1 MGTQT
6 PGVIRFWSTIVQRK
20 RRVCFDSK
28 NIMAQKRC
36 VFMIYLCT
44 FSNII
49 LFTSLDKDESPYSRR
64 LTEGFMYRET
74 TFINSVRCAS

>member
-20 RRVCFDSK
+20 SRVCFDSK

-64 LTEGFMYRET
+64 LREGFKYRET
-74 TFINSVRCAS
+74 TLINSVRCAS

>member
-28 NIMAQKRC
+28 KYYGSETMRAHDIFVHIFKYYL
-36 VFMIYLCT
+36 IY
-44 FSNII
+44 
-49 LFTSLDKDESPYSRR
+49 FTR
-64 LTEGFMYRET
+64 
-74 TFINSVRCAS
+74 

>member
-20 RRVCFDSK
+20 SRVCFDSK

-49 LFTSLDKDESPYSRR
+49 LFTSLAGPRSAIGRTPDS
-64 LTEGFMYRET
+64 
-74 TFINSVRCAS
+74 